1 MANEHVRWGHSVE
14 DARRVARAESK
25 LVLIDLFSPS

>member
-1 MANEHVRWGHSVE
+1 MANEQIRWGHSVE

-25 LVLIDLFSPS
+25 LVLVDLFSPN